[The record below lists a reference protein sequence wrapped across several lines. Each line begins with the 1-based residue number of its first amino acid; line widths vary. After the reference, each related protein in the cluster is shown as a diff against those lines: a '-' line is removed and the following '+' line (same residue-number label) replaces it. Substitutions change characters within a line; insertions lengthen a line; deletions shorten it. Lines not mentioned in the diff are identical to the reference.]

1 MLQWLNVDILY
12 IPIVVYIVPQKNKA
26 LQKVHT
32 VSGPATVP
40 RALTSPSCGHIYVLG
55 ISILSLSQIFS
66 DFGTILTVW

>member
-40 RALTSPSCGHIYVLG
+40 RALTCYLYSFTDTDDQHDLHI
-55 ISILSLSQIFS
+55 
-66 DFGTILTVW
+66 T